1 MEAVIQAAEQVLVET
16 GYAASSTNAI
26 ARRAGVSI
34 GSLYQYFAGKE
45 DVFRA
50 VVQRHRAAVM
60 PLVASA
66 LARMAEPEN
75 DWVEVVLDLLRTMA
89 RVNADDPRLMAALEG
104 ELGWLE
110 HEGDEEFELSEQV
123 AEILRL
129 RTSLPPR
136 QRAVHA
142 RLLVVILV
150 PLSRW
155 LVHGKP
161 RELDT
166 ELFVAGVGKMLRGL
180 T

>member
-1 MEAVIQAAEQVLVET
+1 MVEAAEQLLVEV

-26 ARRAGVSI
+26 ASRAGVSI
-34 GSLYQYFAGKE
+34 GSLYQYFSGKE

-50 VVQRHRAAVM
+50 VVRRHREEVK
-60 PLVASA
+60 PVVASA
-66 LARMAEPEN
+66 LARMTEPDT
-75 DWVEVVLDLLRTMA
+75 DWIEVVLDLLRSMA
-89 RVNADDPRLMAALEG
+89 RVNANNPRLMAALER

-110 HEGDEEFELSEQV
+110 HDDDEEFVLAEEV

-129 RTSLPPR
+129 RTSLTPR
-136 QRAVHA
+136 QRAVNA
-142 RLLVVILV
+142 RLLIVVLV

-166 ELFVAGVGKMLRGL
+166 ELFVQGTGKMLRGL
-180 T
+180 IDE

>member
-1 MEAVIQAAEQVLVET
+1 LVEA

-34 GSLYQYFAGKE
+34 GSVYQYFGGKE

-50 VVQRHRAAVM
+50 VVRRHRAAVK
-60 PLVASA
+60 PLVASS

-75 DWVEVVLDLLRTMA
+75 DWIEVVLDLLRSMA
-89 RVNADDPRLMAALEG
+89 RVNADHPRLMAAIER

-110 HEGDEEFELSEQV
+110 HDDDEEFVLSEQV
-123 AEILRL
+123 AGILRL
-129 RTSLPPR
+129 RTTLPPR
-136 QRAVHA
+136 ERAVNA
-142 RLLVVILV
+142 RLLIVALV

-155 LVHGKP
+155 LVHSKP

-166 ELFVAGVGKMLRGL
+166 ELFVKGVGKMLHGL
-180 T
+180 VDE